1 MKYDVFI
8 SYSTK
13 DKKVVEGLCAYLE
26 QHKIRCFVAYRDV
39 DKTAVWAEKIVEGL
53 EDSRMM
59 LVVFSEN
66 YNCSDQVNREIE
78 IASEDKK
85 PILTFRLTDTKFKGA
100 KKYYLKNLN
109 WIDAF
114 PHPEESFGSVTND
127 ISRLLGIKIS
137 PITREEQSNAG
148 GGIAPIPTPVPKKK
162 HKHTLG
168 IALFSIVG
176 IALLCFIIYFN
187 EWGNKGEEN
196 PDVPDVVLVNDSINK
211 PVEDVS
217 IPTNVAA
224 EKPSSQK
231 AEKIDT
237 APVKVVTTE
246 QKKTTATQAVSTPV
260 KVVTTEQKKTTATQ
274 AVSTPVKEEK
284 ATVYFMDS
292 YGNVGYFK
300 EGIVHVE
307 GRKCGYIDETGKE
320 VTPCIYDF
328 AEEFS
333 EGLASVKKDGK
344 WGYIDKTGKEV
355 IPCEYDKAYYF
366 SEGLA
371 VVGKGKKWGHI
382 DKIGNVVTPFIYDY
396 TDFFNE
402 GLAYVIKGRKFGFV
416 DKTGKEIVPCIYND
430 AREFSEGLAGVEKG
444 KKWGF
449 IDKTGREV
457 VPCIYDDT
465 GLFHEGLASVEKD
478 GKEGYIDKTGK
489 VVVKFIYDFA
499 SSFSKGVAHV
509 KKDDKWGYIDKT
521 GKEVIPCIYDY
532 TVSFSEGLAHMK
544 KDGK

>member
-127 ISRLLGIKIS
+127 ISRLLGIKIP
-137 PITREEQSNAG
+137 PIAREEQSNAG
-148 GGIAPIPTPVPKKK
+148 GGIAPTPPLMPKKK

-187 EWGNKGEEN
+187 EWGNKGEEK

-237 APVKVVTTE
+237 TPVKAVTTEQQKTTATKAVSTPVKAVTTE
-246 QKKTTATQAVSTPV
+246 QKKLTATQAVSTPV
-260 KVVTTEQKKTTATQ
+260 KVVTTEQQKTSTIQAVSTPVKAVTTEQ
-274 AVSTPVKEEK
+274 QKTSTTKAVSTPVKEEK
-284 ATVYFMDS
+284 ATVYYMDK
-292 YGNVGYFK
+292 YDYVGYFE
-300 EGIVHVE
+300 EGLASVRKDGKYGLIDKIGREIISPRYDESLRFYGGLARVE
-307 GRKCGYIDETGKE
+307 KDGKCGFIDKTGKE
-320 VTPCIYDF
+320 VIPCIYDLASDFSEGLACVKKDGKYGCIDKTGKEVIPCIYYYVVDLSEGLASVKKDGKWGFIDKTGKEIISF
-328 AEEFS
+328 AFDYAGSFS

-344 WGYIDKTGKEV
+344 WGFIDKTGK
-355 IPCEYDKAYYF
+355 
-366 SEGLA
+366 
-371 VVGKGKKWGHI
+371 
-382 DKIGNVVTPFIYDY
+382 
-396 TDFFNE
+396 
-402 GLAYVIKGRKFGFV
+402 
-416 DKTGKEIVPCIYND
+416 
-430 AREFSEGLAGVEKG
+430 
-444 KKWGF
+444 
-449 IDKTGREV
+449 
-457 VPCIYDDT
+457 
-465 GLFHEGLASVEKD
+465 
-478 GKEGYIDKTGK
+478 
-489 VVVKFIYDFA
+489 
-499 SSFSKGVAHV
+499 
-509 KKDDKWGYIDKT
+509 
-521 GKEVIPCIYDY
+521 
-532 TVSFSEGLAHMK
+532 
-544 KDGK
+544 

>member
-53 EDSRMM
+53 EESRMM

-100 KKYYLKNLN
+100 KKFYLKNLN

-127 ISRLLGIKIS
+127 IARLLGIKIP

-187 EWGNKGEEN
+187 EWGNKGEEK
-196 PDVPDVVLVNDSINK
+196 PDVPDVALVNDSINK

-217 IPTNVAA
+217 IPTNVVV
-224 EKPSSQK
+224 EKLSSQK

-237 APVKVVTTE
+237 APVKAVTTE
-246 QKKTTATQAVSTPV
+246 QQKLTATKAVSTPV
-260 KVVTTEQKKTTATQ
+260 KAVTTEQQKPTATKAVSTPVKAVTTELKKTSTTK

-284 ATVYFMDS
+284 ATVYYKD
-292 YGNVGYFK
+292 K
-300 EGIVHVE
+300 
-307 GRKCGYIDETGKE
+307 
-320 VTPCIYDF
+320 YDYVSGF
-328 AEEFS
+328 F
-333 EGLASVKKDGK
+333 
-344 WGYIDKTGKEV
+344 
-355 IPCEYDKAYYF
+355 
-366 SEGLA
+366 EGLA
-371 VVGKGKKWGHI
+371 VV
-382 DKIGNVVTPFIYDY
+382 
-396 TDFFNE
+396 
-402 GLAYVIKGRKFGFV
+402 
-416 DKTGKEIVPCIYND
+416 
-430 AREFSEGLAGVEKG
+430 EKG
-444 KKWGF
+444 EKKGY

-457 VPCIYDDT
+457 VPCIYDDAWN
-465 GLFHEGLASVEKD
+465 FSEGLAYVRKD
-478 GKEGYIDKTGK
+478 GKY
-489 VVVKFIYDFA
+489 
-499 SSFSKGVAHV
+499 
-509 KKDDKWGYIDKT
+509 GYIDKT
-521 GKEVIPCIYDY
+521 GKEIASYKYDY
-532 TVSFSEGLAHMK
+532 VYDFS
-544 KDGK
+544 